1 MSSVYPLQQ
10 TFQEGIISRRVTGRS
25 QVEAYGNALAECTN
39 WQIKPQG
46 SMRYRNGSQYL
57 AQAQGIDSKLINF
70 SLPDRDDFMI
80 EIGQDEIRVYN
91 ADGTIAVKAG
101 SGGNIVGNVLIDPKF
116 QQNFAEW
123 DWTSIQRPIGR
134 GSSFDEYNNRQP
146 TALPNVGVEFIYN
159 EFFPPD
165 EFRPEPR
172 YPSEYSVS
180 QDFDIPLASS
190 QYNFK
195 SVLKLTG
202 DNSLAEGNQYRVSVT
217 VSRKNGATV
226 ANQVY
231 TYTSSSQWN
240 TNLPIDF
247 NFTSDGSVSRYTLK
261 IKHEHIK
268 GSGNQTP
275 DYACRQSGL
284 EIKEI
289 AGGGGT
295 PEEPAIFSSPYTGK
309 NLQAIQSSTDTGTGQ
324 LVIVHP
330 DIQPR
335 LITVTAQGSIELQ
348 VITFNGK
355 PDDWG
360 ANNWPAVVEFFQG
373 RLFLARAKTKKSA
386 IWASKVAQN
395 FNDFFD
401 FENAQ
406 SSSGDKPLVFELN
419 TNGVIEWLRGQKQ
432 LIIGTD
438 RSIWTGSGFGKT
450 ALTSAS
456 FDFSEQ
462 TRLGTTG
469 IIDPQ
474 YIAEQVAF
482 VGLDKRRVRTVNF
495 DAELIDG
502 YIASELTLKADQLF
516 DTRIIDMAYAR
527 DPDYQLACVTDD
539 GKLKICM
546 HDRVTQLTAWYVY
559 ETNGLYKQIEFIS
572 DGTGSALWVVVE
584 RTNSDGTPSVQLE
597 KFDAGAEVN
606 AHLDSY
612 VIADSERIENE
623 NGVGG
628 FSNAYSSGF
637 DGQGVNVIVFANVPN
652 IFEQKKVQCS
662 FFTPPATGSDL
673 APNTLYP
680 HPDVYVF
687 EGKAKLQNYVPEG
700 SIILVGYGYTAKA
713 TTLPLE
719 MGNRAGTGQGTKRH
733 FNRIF
738 ARIINNSTYPILNG
752 YRPIPEKADIF
763 NIEATTEIE
772 ADVEVRNEGTLE
784 RGVISIEQDIP
795 LNCEIACIFGKAIS
809 KVT

>member
-10 TFQEGIISRRVTGRS
+10 TFEQGIISRRVTGRS
-25 QVEAYGNALAECTN
+25 QIEAYANALAECTN

-70 SLPDRDDFMI
+70 SLPDRDDFMV
-80 EIGQDEIRVYN
+80 EVGQDQIIVYN

-101 SGGNIVGNVLIDPKF
+101 SGGNIVGNVLIDPLF

-123 DWTSIQRPIGR
+123 DWTSKEVYGVALKT
-134 GSSFDEYNNRQP
+134 ETNARQP
-146 TALPNVGVEFIYN
+146 LAVPNIGVDFIYN
-159 EFFPPD
+159 LRTGNFD
-165 EFRPEPR
+165 AR
-172 YPSEYSVS
+172 YPFEYSIS
-180 QDFDIPLASS
+180 QDFDIPLAAST
-190 QYNFK
+190 YKFK
-195 SVLKLTG
+195 SVLRFTG
-202 DNSLAEGNQYRVSVT
+202 EILPNDNEYRVTVT
-217 VSRKNGATV
+217 ISQKNGTV
-226 ANQVY
+226 VSTQTFIYSTN
-231 TYTSSSQWN
+231 SQFN
-240 TNLPIDF
+240 TNLPIELDF
-247 NFTSDGSVSRYTLK
+247 VSNASVSRYTLTV
-261 IKHEHIK
+261 KHEQVFFSNADFLVFPK
-268 GSGNQTP
+268 FS
-275 DYACRQSGL
+275 CRQSGI
-284 EIKEI
+284 EIKEV
-289 AGGGGT
+289 GGGGST
-295 PEEPAIFSSPYTGK
+295 PEEPAVFTSPYRGK
-309 NLQAIQSSTDTGTGQ
+309 DLQAIQSATDTGTGQ

-330 DIQPR
+330 DIKPR
-335 LITVTAQGSIELQ
+335 LITVTAQGSIDFQ
-348 VITFNGK
+348 PITFASQ
-355 PDDWG
+355 PEDWES
-360 ANNWPAVVEFFQG
+360 NNWPAVVEFFQG
-373 RLFLARAKTKKSA
+373 RLFLARTKTKKSA
-386 IWASKVAQN
+386 IWASKVAQD
-395 FNDFFD
+395 FDDFFD
-401 FENAQ
+401 FTGI
-406 SSSGDKPLVFELN
+406 GDGKADTALLFELN

-438 RSIWTGSGFGKT
+438 RSIWTGSGFGDT
-450 ALTSAS
+450 ALTSNS
-456 FDFSEQ
+456 FEFSEE

-469 IIDPQ
+469 RIDPQ
-474 YIAEQVAF
+474 YIAEQIAF
-482 VGLDKRRVRTVNF
+482 VGLDKRRVRTVNN

-516 DTRIIDMAYAR
+516 DTRIVDMAYAR

-559 ETNGLYKQIEFIS
+559 ETDGLYKQIEFIS
-572 DGTGSALWVVVE
+572 DGTGSALWVVIE

-612 VIADSERIENE
+612 VIADAERIENE

-628 FSNAYSSGF
+628 FSNAFSSGF
-637 DGQGVNVIVFANVPN
+637 DGQGLNVIVFANVPD
-652 IFEQKKVQCS
+652 IFEQKTVQCS

-673 APNTLYP
+673 LPNTLYP

-700 SIILVGYGYTAKA
+700 SIILVGYGYSAKA
-713 TTLPLE
+713 VTLPLE
-719 MGNRAGTGQGTKRH
+719 LGNNAGTGQGTKRH

-738 ARIINNSTYPILNG
+738 ARIINTSTYPILNG
-752 YRPIPEKADIF
+752 YRPIPEKPDAF
-763 NIEATTEIE
+763 NSEATTEIE

-784 RGVISIEQDIP
+784 RGVVTIEQDIP